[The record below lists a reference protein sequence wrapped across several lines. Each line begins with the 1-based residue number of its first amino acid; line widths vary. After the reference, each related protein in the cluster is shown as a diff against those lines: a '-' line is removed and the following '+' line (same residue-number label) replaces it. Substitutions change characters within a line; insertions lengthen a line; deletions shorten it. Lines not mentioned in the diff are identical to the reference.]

1 MRFYTHVAQWGNQ
14 LLVRAVENGVRSN
27 FKVKYEPTL
36 YVPVQKDTGWKTLD
50 GKNVNPMKFLSMKE
64 AKEFI
69 ETYESQPHLVYGLT
83 QFPYTYISEKY
94 PNQIQF
100 DSSHMRIVTIDIEV
114 ECENGF
120 PNADKAL
127 EPMLSITIKNHDT
140 GRIKVWGLHDY
151 HNDRE
156 DVQYIKCQTERELLA
171 QFLAWWES
179 DYPDII
185 TGWNTEFFD
194 VPYICNRIK
203 SVMGEDAMKRL
214 SPWGVV
220 NSRMVN
226 SGYGRKD
233 QVYDILGVE
242 EVDYLQLYRKFTY
255 SAQESYRL
263 DHIAFVELGERKD
276 ENPYETFRDWYTKD
290 YQSFLDYNIQD
301 VELVDRLDDKM
312 KLIDLILTM
321 TFEAKVNISDSF
333 TSVKYW
339 DVLIYNHLLKKK
351 IVIPQKVG
359 HKAKGEK
366 YVGAY
371 VKEPQV
377 GQHKWVMS
385 FDLNSLYPHLIMQYN
400 ISPETLLDLGM
411 EDFYTALEDGFD
423 VDYLLSAKK
432 IPFDLKERNI
442 TLTPNCAVFSKDKQ
456 GFLPEMM
463 QSMYDDRTIYKKK
476 MLQAKQQYEDTKDA
490 KYLKDVSRYNN
501 IQMARKIS
509 LNSAYG
515 AIGNEWFRYY
525 DLRIAEGI
533 TTSGQLSIRWIEKSL
548 NVYLNKLLKTEG
560 EDYVIASDTDS
571 VYITFDR
578 LVDKVLKKRTD
589 ESEDSYRGRAVDF
602 LDTVAKE
609 KIEPFINK
617 SYQALASYVN
627 AYAQKMQMAREVIAD
642 KGIWTAKK
650 RYILNAW
657 DVEGV
662 RYKEPSLK
670 IMGIEAVKSSTP
682 APCRD
687 KIKECLKI
695 IMSGTE
701 KDVNNFIQEFRDE
714 FMKLPPE
721 DIAFPRS
728 VNGISKWGDSANI
741 FKKGAPMHIKGVIL
755 YNHFIRQQKLTN
767 KYPLIQEG
775 EKIKF
780 LNMRTPNRMQS
791 NVISFMTKLPKELD
805 IHSHLDYD
813 IQFEKAFI
821 EPLTFIMNQIGW
833 SIDRSYGT
841 QMTLEDFFT

>member
-1 MRFYTHVAQWGNQ
+1 MKFYTHIAQWGNQ

-27 FKVKYEPTL
+27 YKVKYEPTL
-36 YVPVQKDTGWKTLD
+36 YVPVKKETGWKTLD
-50 GKNVNPMKFLSMKE
+50 GNNVSPMKFLSIKE
-64 AKEFI
+64 AKEFVAQ
-69 ETYESQPHLVYGLT
+69 YESQPHLVHGMT
-83 QFPYTYISEKY
+83 QFPYTYISETY
-94 PNQIQF
+94 PKQIQF

-120 PNADKAL
+120 PNADQAL

-171 QFLAWWES
+171 QFLSWWES
-179 DYPDII
+179 DHPDII

-194 VPYICNRIK
+194 IPYICNRIK

-226 SGYGRKD
+226 SGFGRKD
-233 QVYDILGVE
+233 QVYDIMGVE
-242 EVDYLQLYRKFTY
+242 ELDYLQLYKKFTY
-255 SAQESYRL
+255 SNQESYRL
-263 DHIAFVELGERKD
+263 DHIAWVELGERKD
-276 ENPYETFRDWYTKD
+276 ENPYETFREWYTKD

-312 KLIDLILTM
+312 KLIDLLLTM
-321 TFEAKVNISDSF
+321 TYEAKVNMSDSF

-351 IVIPQKVG
+351 IVIPQKTSHVS
-359 HKAKGEK
+359 KGDK
-366 YVGAY
+366 YIGAY

-377 GQHKWVMS
+377 GQHKWVLS

-400 ISPETLLDLGM
+400 ISPETLLPKTM
-411 EDFYTALEDGFD
+411 GFD
-423 VDYLLSAKK
+423 SEKSVNELLQKQH
-432 IPFDLKERNI
+432 DLSLLKPADV
-442 TLTPNCAVFSKDKQ
+442 TCTPNGALFRTKMM

-463 QSMYDDRTIYKKK
+463 QEMYNDRTIYKKK
-476 MLQAKQQYEDTKDA
+476 MLEAKQQYENTKDP
-490 KYLKDVSRYNN
+490 KYLKDVSRYTN

-533 TTSGQLSIRWIEKSL
+533 TTSGQLSIRWIEQAL
-548 NVYLNKLLKTEG
+548 NGYLNKLLNSKDK
-560 EDYVIASDTDS
+560 DYVIASDTDS
-571 VYITFDR
+571 VYIRFDE
-578 LVDKVLKKRTD
+578 LIDKVLKKRTD
-589 ESEDSYRGRAVDF
+589 ESEDSYRSRAVDF
-602 LDTVAKE
+602 LDRIAQE
-609 KIEPFINK
+609 KIEPFIDE
-617 SYQALASYVN
+617 SYQDLAEYVN
-627 AYAQKMQMAREVIAD
+627 AYDQKMQMKREVIAD

-662 RYKEPSLK
+662 RYQEPQLK

-682 APCRD
+682 APCRE
-687 KIKECLKI
+687 KIKQALKV

-714 FMKLPPE
+714 FMNLPPE
-721 DIAFPRS
+721 EIAFPRS
-728 VNGISKWGDSANI
+728 VNGIDKWSDSSGI
-741 FKKGAPMHIKGVIL
+741 FKKGAPQHIKGVIL
-755 YNHFIRQQKLTN
+755 YNHFLRKQKLTG
-767 KYPLIQEG
+767 KYPLVQEG

-780 LNMRTPNRMQS
+780 LNMRTPNHMQS
-791 NVISFMTKLPKELD
+791 GVISFMTKLPKELD
-805 IHSHLDYD
+805 IHKYLDYD
-813 IQFEKAFI
+813 TQFEKAFV
-821 EPLTFIMNQIGW
+821 EPLTFICNQIGW
-833 SIDRSYGT
+833 KIDRSYGT
-841 QMTLEDFFT
+841 QTTLEDFFS

>member
-50 GKNVNPMKFLSMKE
+50 GKNVNPMKFLSIKE

-69 ETYESQPHLVYGLT
+69 EQYESQPHLVYGLT
-83 QFPYTYISEKY
+83 QFPYTYIAEKY
-94 PNQIQF
+94 PKQIQF
-100 DSSHMRIVTIDIEV
+100 DSSQMRIVTIDIEV

-127 EPMLSITIKNHDT
+127 EPMLAITIKNHDT
-140 GRIKVWGLHDY
+140 GRIKVWGLHEY

-179 DYPDII
+179 DYPDVI

-194 VPYICNRIK
+194 IPYICNRIK

-321 TFEAKVNISDSF
+321 TYEAKVNVSDSF

-351 IVIPQKVG
+351 VVIPQKTS
-359 HKAKGEK
+359 HKSKGEK

-400 ISPETLLDLGM
+400 ISPETLM
-411 EDFYTALEDGFD
+411 PQEVAVD
-423 VDYLLSAKK
+423 VDYLLDNKPAPKLDNAT
-432 IPFDLKERNI
+432 F
-442 TLTPNCAVFSKDKQ
+442 TPNGAVFHKRHQ

-463 QSMYDDRTIYKKK
+463 QTMYDDRTIYKKK

-533 TTSGQLSIRWIEKSL
+533 TTSGQFSIRWIEKSL
-548 NVYLNKLLKTEG
+548 NLYLNKLLKTDG

-571 VYITFDR
+571 VYITFDK

-609 KIEPFINK
+609 KVEPFIDK
-617 SYQALASYVN
+617 SYQALASYVS
-627 AYAQKMQMAREVIAD
+627 AYEQKMQMAREVIAD

-657 DVEGV
+657 DIEGV
-662 RYKEPSLK
+662 RYEEPTLK

-682 APCRD
+682 A
-687 KIKECLKI
+687 
-695 IMSGTE
+695 
-701 KDVNNFIQEFRDE
+701 
-714 FMKLPPE
+714 
-721 DIAFPRS
+721 
-728 VNGISKWGDSANI
+728 
-741 FKKGAPMHIKGVIL
+741 
-755 YNHFIRQQKLTN
+755 
-767 KYPLIQEG
+767 
-775 EKIKF
+775 
-780 LNMRTPNRMQS
+780 
-791 NVISFMTKLPKELD
+791 
-805 IHSHLDYD
+805 
-813 IQFEKAFI
+813 
-821 EPLTFIMNQIGW
+821 
-833 SIDRSYGT
+833 
-841 QMTLEDFFT
+841 LES

>member
-50 GKNVNPMKFLSMKE
+50 GKNVNPMKFLSIKE

-69 ETYESQPHLVYGLT
+69 EQYESQPHLVYGLT
-83 QFPYTYISEKY
+83 QFPYTYIAEKY
-94 PNQIQF
+94 PKQIQF
-100 DSSHMRIVTIDIEV
+100 DSSQMRIVTIDIEV

-127 EPMLSITIKNHDT
+127 EPMLAITIKNHDT
-140 GRIKVWGLHDY
+140 GRIKVWGLHEY

-179 DYPDII
+179 DYPDVI

-194 VPYICNRIK
+194 IPYICNRIK

-321 TFEAKVNISDSF
+321 TYEAKVNVSDSF

-351 IVIPQKVG
+351 VVIPQKTS
-359 HKAKGEK
+359 HKSKGEK

-400 ISPETLLDLGM
+400 ISPETLM
-411 EDFYTALEDGFD
+411 PQEVAVD
-423 VDYLLSAKK
+423 VDYLLDNKPAPKLDNAT
-432 IPFDLKERNI
+432 F
-442 TLTPNCAVFSKDKQ
+442 TPNGAVFHKRHQ

-463 QSMYDDRTIYKKK
+463 QTMYDDRTIYKKK

-533 TTSGQLSIRWIEKSL
+533 TTSGQFSIRWIEKSL
-548 NVYLNKLLKTEG
+548 NLYLNKLLKTDG

-571 VYITFDR
+571 VYITFDK

-609 KIEPFINK
+609 KIEPFIDK
-617 SYQALASYVN
+617 SYQALASYVS
-627 AYAQKMQMAREVIAD
+627 AYEQKMQMAREVIAD

-657 DVEGV
+657 DIEGV
-662 RYKEPSLK
+662 RYEEPTLK

-701 KDVNNFIQEFRDE
+701 KDVNNFIQEFREE

-721 DIAFPRS
+721 EIAFPRS
-728 VNGISKWGDSANI
+728 VNGIGNWSDSANI
-741 FKKGAPMHIKGVIL
+741 FKKGTPMHIKGVIL
-755 YNHFIRQQKLTN
+755 YNHFVRQQKLTN

-813 IQFEKAFI
+813 TQFEKAFI

-833 SIDRSYGT
+833 NIDRSYGT
-841 QMTLEDFFT
+841 QMTLEEFFG

>member
-50 GKNVNPMKFLSMKE
+50 GKNVNPMKFLSIKE

-69 ETYESQPHLVYGLT
+69 EQYESQPHLVYGLT
-83 QFPYTYISEKY
+83 QFPYTYIAEKY
-94 PNQIQF
+94 PKQIQF
-100 DSSHMRIVTIDIEV
+100 DSSQMRIVTIDIEV

-127 EPMLSITIKNHDT
+127 EPMLAITIKNHDT

-171 QFLAWWES
+171 QFLSWWES
-179 DYPDII
+179 DYPDVI

-194 VPYICNRIK
+194 IPYICNRIK

-233 QVYDILGVE
+233 QVHDILGVE

-321 TFEAKVNISDSF
+321 TYEAKVNVSDSF

-351 IVIPQKVG
+351 VVIPQKTS
-359 HKAKGEK
+359 HKSKGEK

-400 ISPETLLDLGM
+400 ISPETLM
-411 EDFYTALEDGFD
+411 PQEVAVD
-423 VDYLLSAKK
+423 VDYLLDNKPAPKLDNAT
-432 IPFDLKERNI
+432 F
-442 TLTPNCAVFSKDKQ
+442 TPNGAVFHKRHQ

-463 QSMYDDRTIYKKK
+463 QTMYDDRTIYKKK

-533 TTSGQLSIRWIEKSL
+533 TTSGQFSIRWIEKSL
-548 NVYLNKLLKTEG
+548 NLYLNKLLKTDG

-571 VYITFDR
+571 VYITFDK

-609 KIEPFINK
+609 KVEPFIDK
-617 SYQALASYVN
+617 SYQALASYVS
-627 AYAQKMQMAREVIAD
+627 AYEQKMQMAREVIAD

-657 DVEGV
+657 DIEGV
-662 RYKEPSLK
+662 RYEEPTLK

-701 KDVNNFIQEFRDE
+701 KDVNNFIQEFREE

-721 DIAFPRS
+721 EIAFPRS
-728 VNGISKWGDSANI
+728 VNGIGNWSDSSNI
-741 FKKGAPMHIKGVIL
+741 FKKGTPMHIKGVIL
-755 YNHFIRQQKLTN
+755 YNHFVRQQKLTN

-813 IQFEKAFI
+813 TQFEKAFI

-833 SIDRSYGT
+833 NIDRSYGT
-841 QMTLEDFFT
+841 QMTLEEFFG

>member
-1 MRFYTHVAQWGNQ
+1 MKFYTHVAQWGNQ

-36 YVPVQKDTGWKTLD
+36 YVPVAKETGWKTLD
-50 GKNVNPMKFLSMKE
+50 GKNVNPMKFLSIKE

-83 QFPYTYISEKY
+83 QFPYTYIAEKY
-94 PNQIQF
+94 PKQIQF
-100 DSSHMRIVTIDIEV
+100 DSSQMRIVTIDIEV

-120 PNADKAL
+120 PNADQAL

-179 DYPDII
+179 DHPDII

-194 VPYICNRIK
+194 IPYICNRIK

-321 TFEAKVNISDSF
+321 TYEAKVNISDSF

-351 IVIPQKVG
+351 IVIPQKTS
-359 HKAKGEK
+359 HKSKGEK

-400 ISPETLLDLGM
+400 ISPETLM
-411 EDFYTALEDGFD
+411 PQEVAVD
-423 VDYLLSAKK
+423 VDYLLDNKPA
-432 IPFDLKERNI
+432 PQLDNATF
-442 TLTPNCAVFSKDKQ
+442 TPNGAVFHKHHQ

-463 QSMYDDRTIYKKK
+463 QTMYDDRTIYKKK

-533 TTSGQLSIRWIEKSL
+533 TTSGQFSIRWIEKSL
-548 NVYLNKLLKTEG
+548 NIYLNKLLKTEG
-560 EDYVIASDTDS
+560 IDYVIASDTDS
-571 VYITFDR
+571 VYITFDK
-578 LVDKVLKKRTD
+578 LVDTVLKKRTD

-609 KIEPFINK
+609 KIEPFIDK
-617 SYQALASYVN
+617 SYQALASYVG
-627 AYAQKMQMAREVIAD
+627 AYEQKMQMAREVIAD

-657 DVEGV
+657 DIEGV
-662 RYKEPSLK
+662 RFKEPSLK

-701 KDVNNFIQEFRDE
+701 KDVNNFIQEFREE

-728 VNGISKWGDSANI
+728 VNGIGNWSDSSNI
-741 FKKGAPMHIKGVIL
+741 FKKGTPMHIKGVIL
-755 YNHFIRQQKLTN
+755 YNHFVRQQKLTN

-813 IQFEKAFI
+813 TQFEKAFI

-833 SIDRSYGT
+833 NIDRSYGT
-841 QMTLEDFFT
+841 QMTLEEFFG

>member
-1 MRFYTHVAQWGNQ
+1 MNFYTHVAQWGND
-14 LLVRAVENGVRSN
+14 LLVRGVRN
-27 FKVKYEPTL
+27 GQRYTKKVRYEPTL
-36 YVPVQKDTGWKTLD
+36 YVPVKKETGWKTLE
-50 GKNVNPMKFLSMKE
+50 GNNVNPMKFLSIKE
-64 AKEFI
+64 AKEFVAQ
-69 ETYESQPHLVYGLT
+69 YESQPHLVHGMT
-83 QFPYTYISEKY
+83 QFPYTYISETY
-94 PNQIQF
+94 PKQIQF

-120 PNADKAL
+120 PNADQAL

-156 DVQYIKCQTERELLA
+156 DVQYIKCQTGRELLA
-171 QFLAWWES
+171 QFLSWWES
-179 DYPDII
+179 DHPDII
-185 TGWNTEFFD
+185 TGWNTERFD
-194 VPYICNRIK
+194 IPYICNRIK

-220 NSRMVN
+220 NSKMVN

-233 QVYDILGVE
+233 QTYDILGVE
-242 EVDYLQLYRKFTY
+242 ELDYLQLYKKFTY
-255 SAQESYRL
+255 SNQESYRL

-276 ENPYETFRDWYTKD
+276 ENPYETFREWYTED
-290 YQSFLDYNIQD
+290 YQSFIDYNIQD

-312 KLIDLILTM
+312 KLIDLIMTM
-321 TFEAKVNISDSF
+321 TYEAKVNMTDSF

-339 DVLIYNHLLKKK
+339 DVLIYNHLLQKKV
-351 IVIPQKVG
+351 VIPQKSARG
-359 HKAKGEK
+359 TKAEK
-366 YVGAY
+366 YAGAY

-377 GQHKWVMS
+377 GQHKWVLS

-400 ISPETLLDLGM
+400 ISPETLLSDQLNFGDGGVDAIIDGKLVPKKGLD
-411 EDFYTALEDGFD
+411 ENVTA
-423 VDYLLSAKK
+423 
-432 IPFDLKERNI
+432 
-442 TLTPNCAVFSKDKQ
+442 TPNGAMFRKDFQ

-476 MLQAKQQYEDTKDA
+476 MLAAKQMYEDTKDA

-548 NVYLNKLLKTEG
+548 NLYLNKLLKTTG

-571 VYITFDR
+571 VYITFDK
-578 LVDKVLKKRTD
+578 LVNSVLEKRKD
-589 ESEDSYRGRAVDF
+589 ESGDSYRSRAVDF
-602 LDTVAKE
+602 LDRVAQE
-609 KIEPFINK
+609 KIEPFIDK

-627 AYAQKMQMAREVIAD
+627 AYEQKMQMAREVIAD

-662 RYKEPSLK
+662 RYQEPELK

-682 APCRD
+682 APCRE
-687 KIKECLKI
+687 KIKQALKI

-701 KDVNNFIQEFRDE
+701 KDVNDFIQEFREE
-714 FMKLPPE
+714 FMNLPPE
-721 DIAFPRS
+721 EIAFPRGC
-728 VNGISKWGDSANI
+728 NGIEKWSDSSGI

-755 YNHFIRQQKLTN
+755 YNHFVRKQKLTN
-767 KYPLIQEG
+767 KYPLVQEG

-780 LNMRTPNRMQS
+780 LNMRTPNHMQS
-791 NVISFMTKLPKELD
+791 GVISFITKLPKELD
-805 IHSHLDYD
+805 IHKYLDYD
-813 IQFEKAFI
+813 MQFDKAFV
-821 EPLTFIMNQIGW
+821 EPLTFICNQIGW
-833 SIDRSYGT
+833 KIDRSYGT
-841 QMTLEDFFT
+841 QTTLEDFFS

>member
-36 YVPVQKDTGWKTLD
+36 YVPVQKETGWKTLD
-50 GKNVNPMKFLSMKE
+50 GKNVNPMKFLSIKE

-94 PNQIQF
+94 PKQIQF
-100 DSSHMRIVTIDIEV
+100 DSSQMRIVTIDIEV

-151 HNDRE
+151 QNDRE

-194 VPYICNRIK
+194 IPYICNRIK

-351 IVIPQKVG
+351 IVIPQKTS
-359 HKAKGEK
+359 HKSKGEK

-400 ISPETLLDLGM
+400 ISPETLTPQ
-411 EDFYTALEDGFD
+411 EVAVD
-423 VDYLLSAKK
+423 VDYLLDNKPVPKLDNAT
-432 IPFDLKERNI
+432 F
-442 TLTPNCAVFSKDKQ
+442 TPNGAVFHKHHQ

-463 QSMYDDRTIYKKK
+463 QTMYDDRTIYKKK

-548 NVYLNKLLKTEG
+548 NLYLNKLLKTKG

-571 VYITFDR
+571 VYITFDK
-578 LVDKVLKKRTD
+578 LVDTVLKKRTD

-609 KIEPFINK
+609 KVEPFIDR
-617 SYQALASYVN
+617 SYQALASYVS
-627 AYAQKMQMAREVIAD
+627 AYEQKMQMAREVIAD

-657 DVEGV
+657 DIEGV
-662 RYKEPSLK
+662 RFKDPSLK

-701 KDVNNFIQEFRDE
+701 KDVNNFIQEFREE

-728 VNGISKWGDSANI
+728 VNGIGSWSDSANI
-741 FKKGAPMHIKGVIL
+741 FKKGTPMHIKGVIL
-755 YNHFIRQQKLTN
+755 YNHFVRQQKLTN

-813 IQFEKAFI
+813 TQFEKAFI

-833 SIDRSYGT
+833 NIDRSYGT
-841 QMTLEDFFT
+841 QMTLEEFFG